1 MEKDGESMTASTYTP
16 FWPYGPKE
24 APEEHLQNMIKERD
38 FLLLQLERL
47 EENILQEKG
56 RIA

>member
-1 MEKDGESMTASTYTP
+1 MPASTYTP
-16 FWPYGPKE
+16 IWPYGPKSV
-24 APEEHLQNMIKERD
+24 PEERLQNMIKERD

-47 EENILQEKG
+47 EENIRQERG